1 MNIVA
6 DRNLPL
12 AVEAFGPLGA
22 LALID
27 TADFCPET
35 IRGADA
41 LVVRSETKVGAALL
55 DGSRV
60 RFVGTASI
68 GTDHLDLEYL
78 AARSI
83 AFANA
88 PGCNSRSVME
98 YVTAALLDSAQ
109 RLGFTLQ
116 GMSIGVVGVGAVGS
130 KVARAAEALGL
141 KVRLND
147 PPLARATVARRYVPL
162 DDLMDA
168 DILTLHVPLTKSGPD
183 PTFHLFDEAR
193 FARLRNAP
201 LLINT
206 SRGAVVETAAL
217 RRALSEGRVRAAVL
231 DVWEGEPAIDAGLLD
246 RVLIGT
252 AHVAGYSL
260 EGKIRA
266 VAQIRD
272 ALARHIKVG
281 PAGLPPLEPPPAD
294 FPPIVIPDGAGSG
307 EDILRRAISSACD
320 SALDDRLLRESLSA
334 PPSERPRAFAGL
346 RTRYRVRREF
356 TAWTVSLPVERIE
369 AGRTLAELGFKVAF
383 RAGAATRH

>member
-12 AVEAFGPLGA
+12 AAEAFGPLGG
-22 LALID
+22 LSLID
-27 TADFCPET
+27 TADFRPET

-41 LVVRSETKVGAALL
+41 LVVRSETKVGPALL

-68 GTDHLDLEYL
+68 GTDHLDIDYL

-98 YVTAALLDSAQ
+98 YVTAALLESAR
-109 RLGFTLQ
+109 RLDFTLQ
-116 GMSIGVVGVGAVGS
+116 GMTIGVIGVGAVGGR
-130 KVARAAEALGL
+130 VARAAEALGL

-147 PPLARATVARRYVPL
+147 PPLARTTGAPRFVPL
-162 DDLMDA
+162 DALMDA
-168 DILTLHVPLTKSGPD
+168 DILTLHVPLTKSGSD
-183 PTFHLFDEAR
+183 PTVHLFDEAR
-193 FARLRNAP
+193 FARLRNSP

-217 RRALSEGRVRAAVL
+217 QRALSEGRVRAAVL
-231 DVWEGEPAIDAGLLD
+231 DVWEGEPAIDAGLLE
-246 RVLIGT
+246 RALIGT

-266 VAQIRD
+266 VAMVRD
-272 ALARHIKVG
+272 AVVRHFGLAAAPL
-281 PAGLPPLEPPPAD
+281 PAIEPGAASE
-294 FPPIVIPDGAGSG
+294 PPIVLAGDAESN
-307 EDILRRAISSACD
+307 EEILRKAVTSAYDISY
-320 SALDDRLLRESLSA
+320 DDQLLRASQA
-334 PPSERPRAFAGL
+334 GPADADRAAFARL
-346 RTRYRVRREF
+346 RSGYRVRREF
-356 TAWTVSLPVERIE
+356 GARIVFLPERRVTAG
-369 AGRTLAELGFKVAF
+369 AALAALGFKVDF
-383 RAGAATRH
+383 RH